1 MRKQQPIS
9 AMANKRR
16 GSALLRWLL
25 CLGLPVGA
33 LLALFHTGFYER
45 IGRWPFGIGAEE
57 VSAYASIFDLRA
69 NDARPANAAAWAI
82 STGQHTS
89 KKKRKKQ
96 SDADWRSAFFNAEV
110 YSDSVEVR
118 RMMDVEGGWEVR
130 FPKDNYFKAQRRMLL
145 LPVNSSTQR
154 QEEARVF
161 ARFLKL
167 HTPER
172 EAVRVSIDGNEA
184 DYVAEEHIDEVFLDK
199 RGYADAVVFSQGFN
213 AMHPERLRPDTDKDS
228 ALAEEIIAKEQAVMQ
243 GTGDLS
249 DHIDLD
255 AAAAWLIMCD
265 IEERRDLIMDEAVF
279 AYDRAAG
286 RIVPLYRTQRNIDE
300 WRSAGIPVANLF
312 SALLARADFR
322 ERLEKMRAKMI
333 EPYSLPTGLMRAFQ
347 EPVDLHWLAQTLP
360 DPNASSMQ
368 ANDDVGTPIGNT
380 LADIGER
387 LGATVSGDT
396 LSFVRGKYNIA
407 DDVITPPGTTVI
419 LGKGTRWFIAPGK
432 RVEVNGTLIM
442 NGTGPNPV
450 FIRPSGDGPHGGITV
465 NGTDSSRCIINGLQM
480 SGGGS
485 KEGMLVFRNTD
496 VVMSKCIL
504 NGSPRALVSIQKG
517 AVEVS
522 GCAFI
527 RTSGDGLRL
536 TNCTGKVEACNF
548 QGSTGQ
554 ANGDGLVIMGGKLVV
569 GECGVRD
576 QPGTGL
582 LATSGADVTATDVQV
597 AGCGTG
603 VGASDGAQL
612 RLDRCTISN
621 NALGLRGLRT
631 QQHRKGGTITV
642 VGCTIES
649 NGKER
654 ELDDV
659 SRVVEEPE
667 N

>member
-1 MRKQQPIS
+1 MRMQQPIS
-9 AMANKRR
+9 TMAKKRR
-16 GSALLRWLL
+16 GSTLLRWLL

-33 LLALFHTGFYER
+33 LFALFHTGFHER
-45 IGRWPFGIGAEE
+45 IVHLPFGIGAEE
-57 VSAYASIFDLRA
+57 VSAYASVFDLRA
-69 NDARPANAAAWAI
+69 NHVRPASGEMWSI
-82 STGQHTS
+82 TTGQHTS

-96 SDADWRSAFFNAEV
+96 SDADWRSATFSAEG

-130 FPKDNYFKAQRRMLL
+130 FPKDNYFKAQRRIVL
-145 LPVNSSTQR
+145 LPMNDATQQQ
-154 QEEARVF
+154 QEASRI
-161 ARFLKL
+161 ANFLKL
-167 HTPER
+167 AVPER

-199 RGYADAVVFSQGFN
+199 RGYADGVVFTQGFN

-228 ALAEEIIAKEQAVMQ
+228 ALAEEIIAKQQAVMQ

-249 DHIDLD
+249 NHIDLD
-255 AAAAWLIMCD
+255 AAAAWLMMCD
-265 IEERRDLIMDEAVF
+265 IEERRDMIMNEAVF

-286 RIVPLYRTQRNIDE
+286 RIVPLYRSQRNTDE

-322 ERLEKMRAKMI
+322 ERMERMRAKAI
-333 EPYSLPTGLMRAFQ
+333 EPYSFPTGLMRAFQ

-360 DPNASSMQ
+360 DPKTSSTK
-368 ANDDVGTPIGNT
+368 ANNDVGTPIGNT

-387 LGATVSGDT
+387 LGADVNGDT
-396 LSFVRGKYNIA
+396 LSFVRGKYYIN

-419 LGKGTRWFIAPGK
+419 LGKGTRWFISPGK

-450 FIRPSGDGPHGGITV
+450 FLRPASDGPHGGITV
-465 NGTDSSRCIINGLQM
+465 NGADSSRCIINGLQM

-485 KEGMLVFRNTD
+485 KEGMLVFRNAD

-504 NGSPRALVSIQKG
+504 NGSQSALVSIQKG

-522 GCAFI
+522 GCAFM

-536 TNCTGKVEACNF
+536 TNCIGKVEACSF
-548 QGSTGQ
+548 QGYTGQ
-554 ANGDGLVIMGGKLVV
+554 ANGDGLVITGGRLVV
-569 GECGVRD
+569 AECGVRD

-612 RLDRCTISN
+612 RLNQCIISSN
-621 NALGLRGLRT
+621 SLGLRGLRT
-631 QQHRKGGTITV
+631 QQHRKGATITM
-642 VGCTIES
+642 VGCTVEG

-654 ELDDV
+654 QLDDV
-659 SRVVEEPE
+659 SRVVEEPA

>member
-1 MRKQQPIS
+1 
-9 AMANKRR
+9 MAKKRR

-25 CLGLPVGA
+25 CLGLPVGS
-33 LLALFHTGFYER
+33 LFGLFHTGLYER
-45 IGRWPFGIGAEE
+45 ISQWPFGIGEEE
-57 VSAYASIFDLRA
+57 VSAYASVFDIRA
-69 NDARPANAAAWAI
+69 NDVRPASGEMWSIA
-82 STGQHTS
+82 TGQHTS

-96 SDADWRSAFFNAEV
+96 SDADWRSAAFSAEG

-118 RMMDVEGGWEVR
+118 RMMDTEGGLEIR
-130 FPKDNYFKAQRRMLL
+130 FPKDNYFKAQRRILL
-145 LPVNSSTQR
+145 LRMKDATQR
-154 QEEARVF
+154 LDASGI
-161 ARFLKL
+161 ANFLKL
-167 HTPER
+167 AVPER

-199 RGYADAVVFSQGFN
+199 RGYADGVVFTQGFN

-228 ALAEEIIAKEQAVMQ
+228 ALAEEIIAKEQAIMQ

-249 DHIDLD
+249 NHIDLD

-265 IEERRDLIMDEAVF
+265 IEERRDMIMGEAVF

-286 RIVPLYRTQRNIDE
+286 RIVPLYRAQRNTGE
-300 WRSAGIPVANLF
+300 WRSAGIPVANIF

-322 ERLEKMRAKMI
+322 QRMEKLRARAVDFI
-333 EPYSLPTGLMRAFQ
+333 SLPTGLWAAFA

-360 DPNASSMQ
+360 DPNTSSTK

-387 LGATVSGDT
+387 LGADVNGDK
-396 LSFVRGKYNIA
+396 LSFVRGKYNITE
-407 DDVITPPGTTVI
+407 DVITPPGTTVI

-450 FIRPSGDGPHGGITV
+450 FIRPAGDGPHGGITV
-465 NGTDSSRCIINGLQM
+465 NGADSSRCIINGLQM

-496 VVMSKCIL
+496 VVMSKSIL
-504 NGSPRALVSIQKG
+504 NGSQSALVSIQKG

-522 GCAFI
+522 GCAFM

-536 TNCTGKVEACNF
+536 TNCTGKVGACNF
-548 QGSTGQ
+548 QGYTGQ
-554 ANGDGLVIMGGKLVV
+554 ANGDGLVVTGGRLVV
-569 GECGVRD
+569 AECGVRD

-582 LATSGADVTATDVQV
+582 LATSGADVTATDLQV

-612 RLDRCTISN
+612 GLDRCTISN

-642 VGCTIES
+642 VGCTIEG

-659 SRVVEEPE
+659 SRVVEEPA